1 MKKLFALVIVALS
14 IAFTANAQEKEKVE
28 VKKTT
33 TVVQKA
39 KNPFTKNKKYKG
51 YKENIN
57 ILMAVS
63 M

>member
-39 KNPFTKNKKYKG
+39 KNPFTKNKK
-51 YKENIN
+51 
-57 ILMAVS
+57 
-63 M
+63 